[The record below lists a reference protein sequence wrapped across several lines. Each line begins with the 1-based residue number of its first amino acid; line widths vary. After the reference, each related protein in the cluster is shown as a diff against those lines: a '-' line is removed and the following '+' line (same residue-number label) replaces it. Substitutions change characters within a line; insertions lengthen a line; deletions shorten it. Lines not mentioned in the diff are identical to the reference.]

1 MMVDPEKIPEW
12 KMDYFGSKVMK
23 CAMRFFADPK
33 NKQAFEAWEAA
44 RKKETAPDS
53 CNIRRD

>member
-1 MMVDPEKIPEW
+1 MINPEMIPEW
-12 KMDYFGSKVMK
+12 RMEYTAGKVMK
-23 CAMRFFADPK
+23 CAMRFFADPE
-33 NKQAFEAWEAA
+33 NKKAFEAWEAA